1 MKILSVLYIVILI
14 SLSNCIR
21 FSFFSSLFNKKEVSK
36 FSLANKTKNESQ
48 NTGMISNENSNKMKK
63 AKKTIESVKLSDD
76 EFMLQL
82 EMKKYDIE
90 RSNAF
95 SEMMF

>member
-14 SLSNCIR
+14 SLSSCNR
-21 FSFFSSLFNKKEVSK
+21 FSFFSRLFNKKEE
-36 FSLANKTKNESQ
+36 TKLSSGNE
-48 NTGMISNENSNKMKK
+48 TMKMKK
-63 AKKTIESVKLSDD
+63 TKKAIESVKINDD

-90 RSNAF
+90 KSNAL